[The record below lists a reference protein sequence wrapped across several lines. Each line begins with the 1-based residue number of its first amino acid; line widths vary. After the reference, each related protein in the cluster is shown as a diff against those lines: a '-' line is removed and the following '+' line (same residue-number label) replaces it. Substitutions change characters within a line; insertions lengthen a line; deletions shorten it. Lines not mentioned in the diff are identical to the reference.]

1 MQANAVNHSIAEGA
15 EIAFRGKI
23 LAVGDG
29 AKDLD
34 AYSSSLRQEGFEVR
48 TFASY
53 LEGSSCLESEHFD
66 LIMLKLREVPDLQDD
81 QFWRVR
87 STSPAAGVSWFWQGM
102 SIGMVMWMWHTWEL
116 WTN

>member
-1 MQANAVNHSIAEGA
+1 MGANAVNQGIAEGA

-23 LAVGDG
+23 LVLGDG
-29 AKDLD
+29 AKDLE

-53 LEGSSCLESEHFD
+53 PEGLSCLESEHFD
-66 LIMLKLREVPDLQDD
+66 LIMVKLRQVPDLHDEE
-81 QFWRVR
+81 FWRVR
-87 STSPAAGVSWFWQGM
+87 STSPAAGLSWSWQGM
-102 SIGMVMWMWHTWEL
+102 SIGMVTWMWRTWER